1 MQGNINSFIFLPCQS
16 KNSYKNIQKGAT
28 TMSQVQV
35 TSTEE
40 PEEAKPTA
48 HIKRP
53 VPLWRN
59 RDYVLLWSGQMISS
73 VGTRVS
79 MLAFPL
85 LVLAINHSPA
95 QAGLIGAMRALP
107 YALLIL
113 PAGALVDR
121 WNRKRVMILCDIG
134 RAIALGC

>member
-1 MQGNINSFIFLPCQS
+1 MRACPQLNSFILLLCQS
-16 KNSYKNIQKGAT
+16 KNTYENVQKEAT

-35 TSTEE
+35 TSIEE
-40 PEEAKPTA
+40 PKEAEPTA
-48 HIKRP
+48 HIKSP

-59 RDYVLLWSGQMISS
+59 RDYVLLWREQMISS

-95 QAGLIGAMRALP
+95 QAGLIRDMRT
-107 YALLIL
+107 
-113 PAGALVDR
+113 
-121 WNRKRVMILCDIG
+121 
-134 RAIALGC
+134 